1 VRPRVVQAATVAG
14 VLALAAGCGGGAS
27 TPKHDPG
34 DVKSQVADESGAVAG
49 MTHVTGK
56 TTEAAPPRG
65 TPTDMS
71 CDEDNED
78 SPDRQMAQSWSLYG
92 VDNTTLGKGM
102 ADLAAGLPKQGWKVV
117 KNGPDSSRN
126 RNQEIQATHLAT
138 KTQLEATWM
147 KGLDGHEPLVHF
159 DVYSDCFRAK

>member
-1 VRPRVVQAATVAG
+1 VR
-14 VLALAAGCGGGAS
+14 
-27 TPKHDPG
+27 DPG
-34 DVKSQVADESGAVAG
+34 AVTSQVADESRAVAG
-49 MTHVTGK
+49 MVHVTGK

-65 TPTDMS
+65 TPTNMS

-78 SPDRQMAQSWSLYG
+78 SPERQMAQSWSLYG
-92 VDNTTLGKGM
+92 VDNTVLGKGM

-117 KNGPDSSRN
+117 KNGPDASMN

-138 KTQLEATWM
+138 ETQIDVTWM

-159 DVYSDCFRAK
+159 DVYSPCFRTK